1 MGGSVNNTGSA
12 VAMPQGNK
20 PASKPVHINQL
31 SGTFKKGGKV
41 KKYQSGGAPTEDL
54 SKGAFDNTLNG
65 KYNEDMD
72 MAKYDERFYSVIDY
86 LLLTSYGPECYD
98 LISFYLWE
106 RMDEKGESLS
116 LVDSQGNEINMQ
128 SPYDLWDM
136 MIKINTKI
144 K

>member
-1 MGGSVNNTGSA
+1 MEEYKNIQDAVNSVLNVQSFVKRKSQKG
-12 VAMPQGNK
+12 PE
-20 PASKPVHINQL
+20 
-31 SGTFKKGGKV
+31 KKRESFV
-41 KKYQSGGAPTEDL
+41 RVVNMIEEAIVRSQIMYTDL
-54 SKGAFDNTLNG
+54 
-65 KYNEDMD
+65 DMD

-106 RMDEKGESLS
+106 RMDQNGESLS

-136 MIKINTKI
+136 MIKINPKL

>member
-1 MGGSVNNTGSA
+1 MEEYKNIQGAVNSVLNVQSFVKRKSQRGPEKKRESF
-12 VAMPQGNK
+12 VRI
-20 PASKPVHINQL
+20 INMIEEAIVR
-31 SGTFKKGGKV
+31 SNIMYT
-41 KKYQSGGAPTEDL
+41 DL
-54 SKGAFDNTLNG
+54 
-65 KYNEDMD
+65 DMD

-116 LVDSQGNEINMQ
+116 LIDSQGNEINMQ

-136 MIKINTKI
+136 MIKINAKI

>member
-1 MGGSVNNTGSA
+1 MEEYKNIQGAVNSVLNVQSFVKRKSQRGPEKKRESF
-12 VAMPQGNK
+12 VRI
-20 PASKPVHINQL
+20 INMIEEAIVR
-31 SGTFKKGGKV
+31 SNIMYT
-41 KKYQSGGAPTEDL
+41 DI
-54 SKGAFDNTLNG
+54 
-65 KYNEDMD
+65 DMD

-116 LVDSQGNEINMQ
+116 LIDSQGNEINMQ